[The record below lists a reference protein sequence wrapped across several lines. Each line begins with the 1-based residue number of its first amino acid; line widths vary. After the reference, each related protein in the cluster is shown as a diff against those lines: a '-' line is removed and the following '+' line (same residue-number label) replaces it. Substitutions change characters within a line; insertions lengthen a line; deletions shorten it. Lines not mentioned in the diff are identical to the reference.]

1 MKTLR
6 AFFIIAVIGS
16 LLVGQV
22 IAAEWEQIKIATEG
36 EYPPWNYFDRSGKLV
51 GFEIDLSKDLCQRMN
66 LQYEIVPQ
74 KWRSI
79 IQGLTNGKY
88 DAIIASMSIT
98 ESRKKLVQF
107 SRAYADVPT
116 VFIVRK
122 DHPLAGFQS
131 ELKHLSLNDIDPA
144 EQKALDALIQALK
157 GKIIGV
163 QIATIYAKF
172 ADQYLGDHAEI
183 RIYDFQHTVD
193 LELYQGR
200 LDALIGDMPYWLQ
213 ILNSPQGKDYQIFGP
228 TMTGGPLGDG
238 IGVAVRKEDKRL
250 ADMFS
255 MAIAEA
261 LGDGTIAKL
270 SAKWFPFDVSA
281 HE

>member
-6 AFFIIAVIGS
+6 VFFIIVIIA
-16 LLVGQV
+16 LLIVGQV
-22 IAAEWEQIKIATEG
+22 IAGEWKQIKIATEG
-36 EYPPWNYFDRSGKLV
+36 EYPPWNYFDGSGKLV
-51 GFEIDLSKDLCQRMN
+51 GFEIDLTQDLCRRMDIE
-66 LQYEIVPQ
+66 YEIVPQ
-74 KWRSI
+74 KWRTI
-79 IQGLTNGKY
+79 IKGLTIGKY

-116 VFIVRK
+116 VFVVRK
-122 DHPLAGFQS
+122 DHPLTGFQS

-144 EQKALDALIQALK
+144 EQRALDALTQAFK
-157 GKIIGV
+157 GKLIGV

-172 ADQYLGDHAEI
+172 ADQYLGDQAEI

-200 LDALIGDMPYWLQ
+200 LDALIGDMPYWLE
-213 ILNSPQGKDYQIFGP
+213 ILNSPQGKDYQIMGP

-238 IGVAVRKEDKRL
+238 IGVAVRKEDQGL

-255 MAIAEA
+255 TAIAEA
-261 LGDGTIAKL
+261 LHDGTIAKL
-270 SAKWFPFDVSA
+270 SAEWFPFDVSA
-281 HE
+281 KE